1 MTDKDRAIAA
11 GEELLQHARE
21 ERPSRRKPR
30 LNVLPVVRRLFPAL
44 KQFDDATARDIIRQA
59 NTDAVG
65 HVGYRLASVGT
76 LMAVVCMGSLSAARG
91 GWIVGLIVA
100 LILLPAQAVQIWL
113 MRREINER
121 CELARCTPAVDC
133 SNSAPS

>member
-11 GEELLQHARE
+11 GESLLQHARE

-30 LNVLPVVRRLFPAL
+30 LNVLPLVRRLYPAL
-44 KQFDDATARDIIRQA
+44 KQFNDATARDIVRQA
-59 NTDAVG
+59 NTEVVG
-65 HVGYRLASVGT
+65 HGGYRLASVGT
-76 LMAVVCMGSLSAARG
+76 LMAAACMGSFSAARE

-113 MRREINER
+113 MRRAINDR
-121 CELARCTPAVDC
+121 CELARCALAV
-133 SNSAPS
+133 AET